1 MKPRRLATGGTSHRR
16 NQKKSCEGPGESTA
30 RRDVKGAQSKAS
42 ITADDDAANEDITND
57 STEEAEDDDYDLP
70 SEWHDLPY
78 NIRSRVMEVVWARC
92 SLNQPWW
99 PALIYHPSGVTGDL
113 KEQTIKCI
121 ATKHLVFFYGEESWG
136 HVPFDTIKPFLE
148 NFDDLSVNPVQSMT
162 KKKGKGKKMTERNQK
177 HWSMG
182 IISARKDAMKT
193 NKWNRGAWIGLE

>member
-1 MKPRRLATGGTSHRR
+1 MKISQMIA
-16 NQKKSCEGPGESTA
+16 QKKQKMTTTIYL
-30 RRDVKGAQSKAS
+30 QSGT
-42 ITADDDAANEDITND
+42 IYLI
-57 STEEAEDDDYDLP
+57 
-70 SEWHDLPY
+70 
-78 NIRSRVMEVVWARC
+78 IFVVV
-92 SLNQPWW
+92 S
-99 PALIYHPSGVTGDL
+99 IYHPSGVTGDL

-162 KKKGKGKKMTERNQK
+162 KKKGKGKKMTERNRK

-193 NKWNRGAWIGLE
+193 NKWDRGAWIGLE